1 MEQSIV
7 AEPMEIHS
15 SLPTQPVEQPSQE
28 MKEAEEP
35 FEMIYHEESLPQA
48 VVSEEPAL
56 NSAFFQEMPALDE
69 AEMQKARAAERLHKL
84 RNLSF
89 NFGTADPN
97 NEYEN
102 IPAYVR
108 QNLQVHNTTLA
119 SVEKFYSSYAVGTD
133 ENNITQIS
141 TINTFLEGKKPD

>member
-1 MEQSIV
+1 
-7 AEPMEIHS
+7 
-15 SLPTQPVEQPSQE
+15 LPKAVV
-28 MKEAEEP
+28 AEEP
-35 FEMIYHEESLPQA
+35 K
-48 VVSEEPAL
+48 L
-56 NSAFFQEMPALDE
+56 NSAFVQEMAALDE

-89 NFGTADPN
+89 NFSAADPN

-119 SVEKFYSSYAVGTD
+119 SVEKFYSNYAVGTD